1 MLDGGD
7 EPARKKVAP
16 TLAHW
21 KADADLAG
29 IRDEAAL
36 AKLPE
41 AEREAFRSLW
51 ADVEALRKKAEG
63 VGGRGRS
70 RDFGAGPGASGG

>member
-1 MLDGGD
+1 VHVLQGD
-7 EPARKKVAP
+7 RP

-21 KADADLAG
+21 KTDPDLAG
-29 IRDEAAL
+29 IRDEEAL

-41 AEREAFRSLW
+41 AERKEFRSLW

-63 VGGRGRS
+63 
-70 RDFGAGPGASGG
+70 AK